1 MIASVCLTAA
11 MAARRLDGVVGEVE
25 GLLEAVGWLRKKIR
39 IEREDLSLCRQRF
52 SSKHEVNAH
61 A

>member
-25 GLLEAVGWLRKKIR
+25 RAFGGGRLVE
-39 IEREDLSLCRQRF
+39 EE
-52 SSKHEVNAH
+52 N
-61 A
+61 